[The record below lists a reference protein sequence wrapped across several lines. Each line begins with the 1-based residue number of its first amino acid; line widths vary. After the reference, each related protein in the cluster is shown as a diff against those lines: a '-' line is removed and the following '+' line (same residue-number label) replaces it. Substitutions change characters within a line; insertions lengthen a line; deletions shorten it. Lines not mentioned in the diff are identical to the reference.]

1 MATQWARR
9 VVFDPKRKASL
20 AKEMIAACLYDRLR
34 QAIRFGNPKT
44 LVANDA
50 DDLVFREGGDA
61 GMLNHG
67 LENLSAM
74 VFCRLN
80 WVPDISSM
88 LTVVCDLVVLELNE
102 QLAAEPA
109 GTLMVLD
116 NLVPERDFQMVQE
129 PQEKGLSLSR

>member
-9 VVFDPKRKASL
+9 VVFDPRRKALL
-20 AKEMIAACLYDRLR
+20 AKEMIAACLYDRLP

-50 DDLVFREGGDA
+50 DDLVVREGGDA

-74 VFCRLN
+74 VFCCLN

-88 LTVVCDLVVLELNE
+88 LTVVYDLVVLELNE